1 MIHLEN
7 KRLYRKGEIRKSD
20 KKREKKPKETSK
32 RRVRTKRKKESREE
46 QKKRLG
52 FVTVHAKKRYKS
64 AKLISYKSKQRVARD
79 SDFFNREG
87 PTSI

>member
-1 MIHLEN
+1 MIYLEN
-7 KRLYRKGEIRKSD
+7 KRLYRKGDIRKSD
-20 KKREKKPKETSK
+20 KKREKETSK
-32 RRVRTKRKKESREE
+32 RRVRRKRKKESREE